1 MNTEEDEF
9 KRIEAEAKRRAARDD
24 DDDTQDYV
32 RGHYTAEQMLAWG
45 KACAAAEREE
55 IAKLADAS
63 VNADQYPTLTMLAQ
77 AIRMRGDELVVM
89 RSHKFNLQKPWV
101 GLTDEDWEWV
111 ADKKETSLDTFAHGA
126 AWAADRLKERNT

>member
-1 MNTEEDEF
+1 MNSEEDEF
-9 KRIEAEAKRRAARDD
+9 RRIEAEALRRAAFQRKVDNVMRIAFEAAWD

-77 AIRMRGDELVVM
+77 AIRMRGD
-89 RSHKFNLQKPWV
+89 
-101 GLTDEDWEWV
+101 
-111 ADKKETSLDTFAHGA
+111 
-126 AWAADRLKERNT
+126 